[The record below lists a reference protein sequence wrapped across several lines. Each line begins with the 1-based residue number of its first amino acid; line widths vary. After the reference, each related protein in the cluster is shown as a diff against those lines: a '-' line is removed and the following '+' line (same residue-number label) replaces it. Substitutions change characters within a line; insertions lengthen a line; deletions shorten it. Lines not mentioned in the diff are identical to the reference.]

1 VQSVVQDAPF
11 EPRQG
16 QYDPDSPW
24 PDASQDLEF
33 PLNDPQNPALF
44 LTKDPLT
51 TESAILS
58 LAPGVGSPPLS
69 ESSGAAFIPDGRQFS
84 GSSASKSP
92 IVIPVPSCRSREDLQ
107 DRGAWT
113 PTVSQVETI
122 GYQANEL
129 ETVFYYG
136 PQESSLQVS
145 YGPHYI
151 LPVPVP
157 EPYYFGAMKPNLSSS
172 QSPSVYASNNYA
184 VSPPTQAVPHFQ
196 SRASNT
202 KEKPDKKYF
211 CPRCESGFTLPQM
224 LSRHIKDMHEAKETC
239 SHSSC
244 SFTFS
249 RGRPYIYQKHIEKKH
264 HGLDPEVPPPPE
276 VRQKGSRYAK
286 ESSKPYAM
294 GARKPQRVRPLLPSV
309 LFFSMTVHPQAIYVP
324 PATRDPVASPHDV
337 PYCSWAT
344 K

>member
-1 VQSVVQDAPF
+1 MSTNSIDDTPPLSRLSALILSPSYLSLVVDGSGRKEGSKVSRHIYQCSDDVFPHVYSHWQVPLISSPSAETIPDRRENASHGCQGSSVIYNRDPVQSDVQDAPF

-33 PLNDPQNPALF
+33 PLNDPQNPALY

-58 LAPGVGSPPLS
+58 LAPGVCSPPLS
-69 ESSGAAFIPDGRQFS
+69 ESSGAAFIPEGRQIS
-84 GSSASKSP
+84 GSDASKSP

-122 GYQANEL
+122 GYRANEL

-211 CPRCESGFTLPQM
+211 CPSDDRIVLIVLTSPTPSDDVIGALWICVGKEG
-224 LSRHIKDMHEAKETC
+224 RH
-239 SHSSC
+239 
-244 SFTFS
+244 
-249 RGRPYIYQKHIEKKH
+249 
-264 HGLDPEVPPPPE
+264 
-276 VRQKGSRYAK
+276 
-286 ESSKPYAM
+286 
-294 GARKPQRVRPLLPSV
+294 
-309 LFFSMTVHPQAIYVP
+309 
-324 PATRDPVASPHDV
+324 
-337 PYCSWAT
+337 
-344 K
+344 